1 MRNRRWLAGRPIIHI
16 VTQNSFLPFPSRK
29 VRFRRPFRE
38 VWFESLIRCRFQCC
52 LAWVQW
58 GGRSLL
64 RRYFGLR
71 EIRVVANG
79 CETNPVQPENVPSR
93 TSNGYNRIEKHSNC
107 KESCRPGYFPAR
119 TACATKL
126 GVASDLKWQA
136 NLRVL
141 EVTEIKTV
149 PYVPLSHPF
158 VERLI
163 GDNGENTWTRRS
175 SGQRPI
181 WRRSYSSSNITIM
194 HIERTPG

>member
-1 MRNRRWLAGRPIIHI
+1 M
-16 VTQNSFLPFPSRK
+16 SD
-29 VRFRRPFRE
+29 
-38 VWFESLIRCRFQCC
+38 
-52 LAWVQW
+52 VQSNDS
-58 GGRSLL
+58 G
-64 RRYFGLR
+64 
-71 EIRVVANG
+71 AN
-79 CETNPVQPENVPSR
+79 
-93 TSNGYNRIEKHSNC
+93 
-107 KESCRPGYFPAR
+107 
-119 TACATKL
+119 ATKANL
-126 GVASDLKWQA
+126 SSDHDPLYRFHKWQA

>member
-1 MRNRRWLAGRPIIHI
+1 MTARKAEVPITDLI
-16 VTQNSFLPFPSRK
+16 K
-29 VRFRRPFRE
+29 VWCERCC
-38 VWFESLIRCRFQCC
+38 IRIAPNEEQTVARGKTCC